1 MSQICITWIKFLH
14 QRLLALPIWPS
25 REFVDTNMLGCF
37 RKNYPTTRVVLDCME
52 LFIERPSSCRG
63 QSATFSS
70 YKNQGWIYC
79 VCVCVWNNNRDK
91 MRNSNLSNNMMIQLQ
106 FKYSMLVTRAGRALP
121 PPPYQ
126 IILHPS
132 FIKTITRWNGW
143 LESPLVGI
151 LALFPPCMLVKPV
164 TKR

>member
-1 MSQICITWIKFLH
+1 MSQICITWITFLH

-70 YKNQGWIYC
+70 YKNQGWIYSVC
-79 VCVCVWNNNRDK
+79 VCVCVCGGGGGGGAHPYPWPKGVRGGAIFHDKTKNNRDK

-106 FKYSMLVTRAGRALP
+106 FKYSMLVCGR
-121 PPPYQ
+121 
-126 IILHPS
+126 H
-132 FIKTITRWNGW
+132 T
-143 LESPLVGI
+143 
-151 LALFPPCMLVKPV
+151 
-164 TKR
+164 